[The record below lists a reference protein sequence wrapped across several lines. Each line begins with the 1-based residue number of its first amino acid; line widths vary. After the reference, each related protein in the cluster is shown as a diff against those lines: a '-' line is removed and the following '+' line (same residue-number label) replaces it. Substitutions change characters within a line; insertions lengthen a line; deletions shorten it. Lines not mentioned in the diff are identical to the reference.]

1 MPSNRVIEMN
11 KRTQRVIIYNNELSK
26 QLDIKRN
33 KENFLIEMQIEFKNE
48 NTLQKRKNELD
59 YKIGKMCLSRDY
71 TIATCSHLTRKINRN
86 S

>member
-59 YKIGKMCLSRDY
+59 
-71 TIATCSHLTRKINRN
+71 
-86 S
+86 